1 MKRQDVSNEETLHT
15 DASGGAGSNVN
26 LTGINGTAPST
37 GVGVPSGGTLRVIEA
52 NASSTAV
59 TSVAGSG
66 SNVTL
71 LAANANRMGATVFN
85 DSTVSLFLKLGATAS
100 ASSFTARLFPQSYYE
115 VPFEYAGIID
125 GIWESATGNAR
136 ITELTA

>member
-1 MKRQDVSNEETLHT
+1 MKRQDVSGEETLHT

-26 LTGINGTAPST
+26 VTGINGVAPSV
-37 GVGVPSGGTLRVIEA
+37 GVGTPGAGTQRVVEA
-52 NASSTAV
+52 NASSSAQST
-59 TSVAGSG
+59 VAASG
-66 SNVTL
+66 SNVTI

-85 DSTVSLFLKLGATAS
+85 DSTVSLYLKLGATAS
-100 ASSFTARLFPQSYYE
+100 TSSFTARLFPQSYYE